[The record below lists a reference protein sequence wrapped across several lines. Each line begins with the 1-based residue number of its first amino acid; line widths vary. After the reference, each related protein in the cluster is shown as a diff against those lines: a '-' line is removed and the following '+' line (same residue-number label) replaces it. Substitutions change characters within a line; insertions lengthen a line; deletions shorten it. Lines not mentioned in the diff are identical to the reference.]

1 MLLELWTRSVRNLAE
16 GRIRPGAGLSL
27 FVGANGSGKTS
38 LLEACHVLALG
49 RSFRTHR
56 MARVAR
62 DGGSEFAIAADL
74 TDPFHGRSRVAVE
87 WSGQRRSRLNRQ
99 WVDGHWEIARRL
111 PVVAV
116 HADSF
121 QLLTG
126 APEERRR
133 LLDWGGFYLDPAFAE
148 AWQTWRRAHEQRNA
162 ALRQHD
168 RSTAGL
174 FEAVLAAAGWRL
186 TEMRARFAERL
197 GAYLA
202 AESTE
207 ALRKGLAG
215 GIEVNFRQGWPEG
228 ESLVDA
234 CARSR
239 DSDLERGFG
248 QSGPQK
254 ADLEIRVAGR
264 PIREASR
271 GEQKRVLNALVIAQ
285 GMILVDCA
293 LGGVPPLLLLDDA
306 VAEMDEAGL
315 GGVMRVVAELGWQC
329 LATTVD
335 EGWASE
341 VAAGWTDARMFH
353 VKHGLVTPAED
364 SGG

>member
-16 GRIRPGAGLSL
+16 GPVRPGAGLSL

-56 MARVAR
+56 LTRVAR

-74 TDPFHGRSRVAVE
+74 LDSHHGRSRVAVE
-87 WSGQRRSRLNRQ
+87 WSGQRRSRLNGQ
-99 WVDGHWEIARRL
+99 WIEGHWEVARRL

-116 HADSF
+116 HAESF

-126 APEERRR
+126 PPEERRR
-133 LLDWGGFYLDPAFAE
+133 LLDWGGFYLDPAFADV
-148 AWQTWRRAHEQRNA
+148 WQTWRRAHEQRNA

-168 RSTAGL
+168 ESAAAL
-174 FEAVLAAAGWRL
+174 FEAVLAGAGSRL
-186 TEMRARFAERL
+186 TGMRARFAERL
-197 GAYLA
+197 ATYLQTG
-202 AESTE
+202 STE
-207 ALRKGLAG
+207 ALRRGLAG
-215 GIEVNFRQGWPEG
+215 DIEVSFRPGWPEG
-228 ESLVDA
+228 EALADA
-234 CARSR
+234 YARSR

-264 PIREASR
+264 PVREASR

-293 LGGVPPLLLLDDA
+293 PASVAPLLLLDDA
-306 VAEMDEAGL
+306 VAEMDEVGL
-315 GGVMRVVAELGWQC
+315 GGIMRAVADLGWQC

-335 EGWASE
+335 QDWARDVADGWP
-341 VAAGWTDARMFH
+341 DARMFH
-353 VKHGLVTPAED
+353 VKHGVITPAD
-364 SGG
+364 GGG